1 MNTDVTKQK
10 YLRPAI
16 AVFDMMEDKFLGLMV
31 KCTPERG
38 QKCSLFHL
46 MVKCTP
52 IIVELPSVY
61 RGCKPLICFQ

>member
-1 MNTDVTKQK
+1 MAHNPKLNVYIISLKPKKQDENK
-10 YLRPAI
+10 
-16 AVFDMMEDKFLGLMV
+16 GLMV